1 MVLATRVMLL
11 VPAVS
16 QCFFGGIFFF
26 LRCPLFA
33 TGRTGYYHIL
43 RLMGRALGGGIGGSG
58 WFVSLAVHAVS
69 LATPA
74 EECTHVRM
82 VMGDFTPLIAPFFQR
97 TRAEIFI
104 PRLHTLAEFFF
115 FFANRNIHSGR
126 SERTA
131 ERESERSQ
139 NVTNVKR

>member
-104 PRLHTLAEFFF
+104 PRLHTLAEFSFF
-115 FFANRNIHSGR
+115 CQSKHSLGQKREDGR
-126 SERTA
+126 ARERA
-131 ERESERSQ
+131 IP
-139 NVTNVKR
+139 KRH